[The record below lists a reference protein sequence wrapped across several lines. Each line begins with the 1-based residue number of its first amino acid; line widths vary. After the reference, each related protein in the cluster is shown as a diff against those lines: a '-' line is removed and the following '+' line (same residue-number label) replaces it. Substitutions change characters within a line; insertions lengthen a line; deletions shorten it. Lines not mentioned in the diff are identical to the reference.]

1 VSDTRNAQPETLSAV
16 LADQA
21 RNHPDRP
28 FLLGPGDEV
37 TTFGELARRADRC
50 AAGLAARGIAA
61 GDRVA
66 VAGLNTVD
74 WLTAFFGAVRL
85 GAAVVTLNVRYRE
98 TELEYMLGQ
107 SGTRLVVTPAE
118 LAGYDYRGLYA
129 ALAPRI
135 PTVESV
141 VFFDADGPDGFD
153 ALLPD
158 GGEPPAAQLSPD
170 TPAVVLYT
178 SGTTGR
184 PKGAVLTHGSLLAS
198 AGGQQERQS
207 TGPDDVLVATL
218 PFNHVGGITCTVLHA
233 LVAGARVALLPAFSP
248 TGALEAAARHRATIL
263 AGVPTMYV
271 LMLAELAKSDADLS
285 SVRIAV
291 AGGSNVDPPLAR
303 AMAEALPGAH
313 VENLYGLSET
323 SGACII
329 SAVDDDLGTVCQTLG
344 TPLSGIEARVVDP
357 VTGREVP
364 DGEDGELQLRGPS
377 VAAGYWQ
384 MPAETAEAFRDGWLA
399 TGDMVTRRESGHLGL
414 RGRRKEMFLQGG
426 FNVYPVEVE
435 NVLAAHPAVAMAAGI
450 GVPDDVLGE
459 VGWYFVVPRGG
470 AVAPEPAELIAW
482 CRQRL
487 ADYKVPRRIEVRGEL
502 PTTPAGKIA
511 KAQLRSEVVG
521 S

>member
-1 VSDTRNAQPETLSAV
+1 VTDLSGALRTVAQQR
-16 LADQA
+16 ADA
-21 RNHPDRP
+21 P
-28 FLLGPGDEV
+28 FLLGEGNPV
-37 TTFGELARRADRC
+37 TFAGLDALADRC
-50 AAGLAARGIAA
+50 AAGLAARGITH

-74 WLTAFFGAVRL
+74 WLTLFFGAMRL

-118 LAGYDYRGLYA
+118 LAGFDYRGLYA
-129 ALAPRI
+129 GLAARLPAL
-135 PTVESV
+135 ESV
-141 VFFDADGPDGFD
+141 VFFGDDGPDGF
-153 ALLPD
+153 AGLLD
-158 GGEPPAAQLSPD
+158 GDGEVPAADLAPD

-198 AGGQQERQS
+198 AAGQQQRQA

-218 PFNHVGGITCTVLHA
+218 PFNHVGGITCTIVHA
-233 LVAGARVALLPAFSP
+233 LVAGARVALVPAFSP
-248 TGALEAAARHRATIL
+248 AAALQAAAEHRATVL

-271 LMLAELAKSDADLS
+271 LMLAELAKSDLDLS
-285 SVRIAV
+285 AVRIAV

-303 AMAEALPGAH
+303 AMADAFPGAH

-323 SGACII
+323 SGACVI
-329 SAVDDDLGTVCQTLG
+329 SAADDDLATVCETLG
-344 TPLSGIEARVVDP
+344 TPLAGVEARVVDP
-357 VTGREVP
+357 ATGTTVP
-364 DGEDGELQLRGPS
+364 DGADGELQLRGPS
-377 VAAGYWQ
+377 VAAGYWE
-384 MPAETAEAFRDGWLA
+384 MPDETAAAFRDGWLS
-399 TGDMVTRRESGHLGL
+399 TGDMVSRRPDGHLVL
-414 RGRRKEMFLQGG
+414 RGRLKEMFLQGG

-435 NVLAAHPAVAMAAGI
+435 NVLAAHPGVALAAGI
-450 GVPDDVLGE
+450 GIPDDVLGE
-459 VGWYFVVPRGG
+459 VGLYFVVPRDPD
-470 AVAPEPAELIAW
+470 APPSAAELTGW
-482 CRQRL
+482 CRERL

-511 KAQLRSEVVG
+511 KAQLRGEVAN

>member
-1 VSDTRNAQPETLSAV
+1 VTDLSAV
-16 LADQA
+16 LRAAAQQ
-21 RNHPDRP
+21 RGDRP
-28 FLLGPGDEV
+28 FLLGEGDPV
-37 TTFGELARRADRC
+37 TFGGLDALADRC

-74 WLTAFFGAVRL
+74 WLTLFFGATRL

-107 SGTRLVVTPAE
+107 SGTRLAVTPAE
-118 LAGYDYRGLYA
+118 LAGFDFRGLYA
-129 ALAPRI
+129 GLAPRL
-135 PTVESV
+135 PALESV
-141 VFFDADGPDGFD
+141 VFFGDDGPDGFS
-153 ALLPD
+153 ALLD
-158 GGEPPAAQLSPD
+158 GDGEVPAADLAPD

-198 AGGQQERQS
+198 AGGQQQRQS

-218 PFNHVGGITCTVLHA
+218 PFNHVGGITCTIVHA
-233 LVAGARVALLPAFSP
+233 LVAGARVALVPAFSP
-248 TGALEAAARHRATIL
+248 AAALQAAAEHRATVL

-271 LMLAELAKSDADLS
+271 LMLAELAKSDHDLS
-285 SVRIAV
+285 AVRIAV

-303 AMAEALPGAH
+303 AMAEAFPGAH

-323 SGACII
+323 SGACVI
-329 SAVDDDLGTVCQTLG
+329 SAVHDDLATVCETLG
-344 TPLSGIEARVVDP
+344 TPLAGIEARVVDP
-357 VTGREVP
+357 VTGTPVP

-377 VAAGYWQ
+377 VAAGYWE
-384 MPAETAEAFRDGWLA
+384 MPDETAAAFRDGWLS
-399 TGDMVTRRESGHLGL
+399 TGDMVSRRADGHLVL
-414 RGRRKEMFLQGG
+414 RGRLKEMFLQGG

-435 NVLAAHPAVAMAAGI
+435 NVLAAHPGVALAAGI
-450 GVPDDVLGE
+450 GIPDDVLGE
-459 VGWYFVVPRGG
+459 VGLYFVVPRDP
-470 AVAPEPAELIAW
+470 AAPPTAQQLTDW
-482 CRQRL
+482 CRERL

-511 KAQLRSEVVG
+511 KAQLRQEVVPA
-521 S
+521 

>member
-1 VSDTRNAQPETLSAV
+1 MTQDLSAV
-16 LADQA
+16 LRAAADEH
-21 RNHPDRP
+21 RGRP
-28 FLLGPGDEV
+28 FLLGPRDRV
-37 TTFGELARRADRC
+37 LTFDDVDALADRC
-50 AAGLAARGIAA
+50 AAGLAARGIGA

-66 VAGLNTVD
+66 VAGLNTAD
-74 WLTAFFGAVRL
+74 WLTLFFGAVRL
-85 GAAVVTLNVRYRE
+85 GAAVVTLNPRYRE

-107 SGTRLVVTPAE
+107 SGARLVVSEAE
-118 LAGYDYRGLYA
+118 LGGFDYRALYA
-129 ALAPRI
+129 DLAPRL
-135 PTVESV
+135 PTVADV
-141 VFFDADGPDGFD
+141 VFFGDGPDGFG
-153 ALLPD
+153 ALLAAGD
-158 GGEPPAAQLSPD
+158 EAPAADLGPD

-198 AGGQQERQS
+198 ARGQAERQA

-248 TGALEAAARHRATIL
+248 AGALEAAARHRATVL

-271 LMLAELAKSDADLS
+271 LMLAELAKSDHDLS

-303 AMAEALPGAH
+303 AIAEAFPGAH
-313 VENLYGLSET
+313 VENLFGLSET

-329 SAVDDDLGTVCQTLG
+329 SAVDDDLSTVCETLG
-344 TPLSGIEARVVDP
+344 TPLSGVEVRVVDP
-357 VTGREVP
+357 TTGSEVP
-364 DGEDGELQLRGPS
+364 DGDDGELQVRGPS
-377 VAAGYWQ
+377 VAAGYWE

-399 TGDMVTRRESGHLGL
+399 TGDMVTRRASGHLAL

-435 NVLAAHPAVAMAAGI
+435 NVLAAHPAVALAAGI
-450 GVPDDVLGE
+450 GIPDDVLGE
-459 VGWYFVVPRGG
+459 VGWYFVVPRDG
-470 AVAPEPAELIAW
+470 AVAPEPAELMAW
-482 CRQRL
+482 CRERL

-511 KAQLRSEVVG
+511 KAQLRHEVVVER
-521 S
+521 

>member
-1 VSDTRNAQPETLSAV
+1 VTDPLPGDLSAV
-16 LADQA
+16 LRTAAQ
-21 RNHPDRP
+21 RSPDRP
-28 FLLGPGDEV
+28 FLLGEGAPV
-37 TTFGELARRADRC
+37 TFADLDGRADRC
-50 AAGLAARGIAA
+50 AAGLAARGIAP

-74 WLTAFFGAVRL
+74 WLTLFFGATRL

-118 LAGYDYRGLYA
+118 LAGFDYRVLYA
-129 ALAPRI
+129 GLAARLPHLER
-135 PTVESV
+135 V
-141 VFFDADGPDGFD
+141 VFFGDDGPDGFGT
-153 ALLPD
+153 LLATDGDVPD
-158 GGEPPAAQLSPD
+158 VPLDES

-198 AGGQQERQS
+198 ASGQQERQS

-218 PFNHVGGITCTVLHA
+218 PFNHVGGITCTIVHA
-233 LVAGARVALLPAFSP
+233 LVAGARVALVPAFSP
-248 TGALEAAARHRATIL
+248 TAALDAASEHRATVL

-271 LMLAELAKSDADLS
+271 LMLAELAKSDHDLS
-285 SVRIAV
+285 AVRIAV

-303 AMAEALPGAH
+303 AMAEAFPGAH

-323 SGACII
+323 SGACVI
-329 SAVDDDLGTVCQTLG
+329 SAADDDLATVCETLG
-344 TPLSGIEARVVDP
+344 TPLSGVEVRVVGP
-357 VTGREVP
+357 ATGAEVP
-364 DGEDGELQLRGPS
+364 DGEDGELQVRGPS
-377 VAAGYWQ
+377 VAAGYWE
-384 MPAETAEAFRDGWLA
+384 MPAETTAAFRDGWLA
-399 TGDMVTRRESGHLGL
+399 TGDMVTRRPDGHLVL
-414 RGRRKEMFLQGG
+414 RGRLKEMFLQGG

-435 NVLAAHPAVAMAAGI
+435 NVLAAHPGVALAAGI
-450 GVPDDVLGE
+450 GIPDPVLGE
-459 VGWYFVVPRGG
+459 IGMYFVVPRD
-470 AVAPEPAELIAW
+470 PDTPPSAEQLTAW
-482 CRQRL
+482 CRERL

-511 KAQLRSEVVG
+511 KAQLRGEVVG

>member
-1 VSDTRNAQPETLSAV
+1 VTDPAPGNLSSLLRTA
-16 LADQA
+16 A
-21 RNHPDRP
+21 REHPDRA
-28 FLLGPGDEV
+28 FLLGPGDAV
-37 TTFGELARRADRC
+37 ATFGELDRRADRC
-50 AAGLAARGIAA
+50 AAGLAARGVSA

-66 VAGLNTVD
+66 VAGLNTAD
-74 WLTAFFGAVRL
+74 WLTLFFGAVRL

-98 TELEYMLGQ
+98 TELDHMLNQ
-107 SGTRLVVTPAE
+107 SGTRLVVTPAD
-118 LAGYDYRGLYA
+118 LAGFDYRALYA
-129 ALAPRI
+129 TLAPRL
-135 PTVESV
+135 PGVASV
-141 VFFDADGPDGFD
+141 VFFDADGPDGFA
-153 ALLPD
+153 ALLGD
-158 GGEPPAAQLSPD
+158 ADVAPAAELTPD

-198 AGGQQERQS
+198 AGGQRERDA

-233 LVAGARVALLPAFSP
+233 LVARAAVVLVPAFSP
-248 TGALEAAARHRATIL
+248 AAALGAAARHGATIL
-263 AGVPTMYV
+263 AGVPTMHV
-271 LMLAELAKSDADLS
+271 LMLAEPALAGYDLS
-285 SVRIAV
+285 RVRRVI

-303 AMAEALPGAH
+303 AIAAAFPAAH

-329 SAVDDDLGTVCQTLG
+329 SAPDDDVATVCETLG
-344 TPLSGIEARVVDP
+344 TPLAGVEVRVVDP
-357 VTGREVP
+357 ATGAEVA
-364 DGEDGELQLRGPS
+364 DGDDGELQVRGPS
-377 VAAGYWQ
+377 VAAGYWD

-399 TGDMVTRRESGHLGL
+399 TGDMVTRRASGHLVL

-435 NVLAAHPAVAMAAGI
+435 NVLAEHPGVALAAGI
-450 GVPDDVLGE
+450 GIPDPVLGE
-459 VGWYFVVPRGG
+459 VGLYFVVPRDP
-470 AVAPEPAELIAW
+470 AAPPEAAELTAW
-482 CRQRL
+482 CRDRL

-511 KAQLRSEVVG
+511 KAQLRREVVP